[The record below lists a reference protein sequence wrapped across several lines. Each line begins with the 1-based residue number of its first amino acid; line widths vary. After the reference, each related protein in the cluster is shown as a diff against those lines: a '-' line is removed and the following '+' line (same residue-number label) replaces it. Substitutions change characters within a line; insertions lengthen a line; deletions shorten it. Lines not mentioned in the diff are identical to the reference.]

1 MALSS
6 SSQELS
12 NLAAE
17 VWLRQLVMLRGP
29 GAVSGAAAAGGVAN
43 GPACAGAVSGAGAA
57 GGSAAA
63 NVDDLDDDLDEEA
76 FEAALMA
83 QMDTSTTRDA
93 NYERSEL
100 ERMREELH
108 QSKLGTGS
116 LFGRGAGGAGGGGA
130 GGAGGS
136 GAAGGAAGAGAPALE
151 TTLETRKEMVEVLRE
166 TRWEKEKASGTFRR
180 LLMTSDCM
188 LIAANCL
195 PHQASG
201 KFRRVVV
208 EHRHTDEQGRKKIKE
223 FKQRQKAEAEKQQAL
238 MSEQQQQAA
247 RERKDAVRRL
257 GQAEEEALL
266 RADAMDR
273 LKRRIENGIFKVGV
287 RTLSAR

>member
-1 MALSS
+1 
-6 SSQELS
+6 
-12 NLAAE
+12 
-17 VWLRQLVMLRGP
+17 
-29 GAVSGAAAAGGVAN
+29 
-43 GPACAGAVSGAGAA
+43 
-57 GGSAAA
+57 
-63 NVDDLDDDLDEEA
+63 
-76 FEAALMA
+76 
-83 QMDTSTTRDA
+83 
-93 NYERSEL
+93 
-100 ERMREELH
+100 
-108 QSKLGTGS
+108 
-116 LFGRGAGGAGGGGA
+116 
-130 GGAGGS
+130 
-136 GAAGGAAGAGAPALE
+136 
-151 TTLETRKEMVEVLRE
+151 
-166 TRWEKEKASGTFRR
+166 
-180 LLMTSDCM
+180 MTSDCM
-188 LIAANCL
+188 LIAADCL

>member
-1 MALSS
+1 MAPSS

-17 VWLRQLVMLRGP
+17 VWLRQLAMLRGP

-43 GPACAGAVSGAGAA
+43 GPACAGASAGAVSGAGAA
-57 GGSAAA
+57 SGSAAA

-116 LFGRGAGGAGGGGA
+116 LFGRGA

-287 RTLSAR
+287 RALSAR